1 MTYLLGKVW
10 FVGLLA
16 CKVTTRERENELVPY
31 EGPFHGDSLRATLP
45 IFHTPYQQT
54 RVECMCIPYQHVCTN
69 LQRVQTQ
76 TLHFCVVIY
85 LVYYHHHIHLVEQ
98 DAQLL

>member
-31 EGPFHGDSLRATLP
+31 EGEGPFHGDSLPATRP
-45 IFHTPYQQT
+45 IFHTPYQQ
-54 RVECMCIPYQHVCTN
+54 RVSNACASLINIFVRTN
-69 LQRVQTQ
+69 LQRLQKT
-76 TLHFCVVIY
+76 TEILHIRDMFSK
-85 LVYYHHHIHLVEQ
+85 LS
-98 DAQLL
+98 